1 MAKKPEPV
9 EPNTPEEWAVWKEF
23 AADARELMKQI
34 KCDYPTALLLLALNE
49 VVQTLQRPDDD
60 EPWRGGKSK

>member
-1 MAKKPEPV
+1 MAKKPEPI
-9 EPNTPEEWAVWKEF
+9 EPNSPEEWAVWKEF

-49 VVQTLQRPDDD
+49 IAVALKPDDD